1 MEYYG
6 AKCGLS
12 SALSASYAAVPKSG
26 LEAQMAKQ
34 GMRVMDSDLH
44 VVEPRNLWDDYLDP
58 KFRGRITT
66 VPDTQGQMRAQ
77 VDGKVLP
84 PYVDRPE
91 RQRAWSLRLR
101 APGWERVRRGTP
113 TKDVLEAMDVEG
125 IDVGILFRTW
135 ATHAINIDGL
145 EPALAAAMSRAWNRW
160 ITDFCTESPERLKP
174 SGLVPL
180 QDIDLAVAEARFAV
194 RDLGAITLVLPSHLI
209 NGRPIYDR
217 YYDPLWATAQEMD
230 VAVSFHGNHAA
241 YAEHLA
247 RRYLDNLVLSHA
259 CGQPVEMMLTLGAVV
274 TGGVLARFPR
284 LRMAFLE
291 GNCGWLPWWL
301 WALDERWEAW
311 GDRELFQQD
320 AKPSELFR
328 RQCFVSAEPEE
339 ELAKYVVAEL
349 GDDNL
354 VLSTDWPHDD
364 SRFPHAIDGFLAAP
378 HLSQDSKRKILWDN
392 CARLYKL

>member
-1 MEYYG
+1 
-6 AKCGLS
+6 
-12 SALSASYAAVPKSG
+12 
-26 LEAQMAKQ
+26 MAKQ
-34 GMRVMDSDLH
+34 GFRVMDSDLH
-44 VVEPRNLWDDYLDP
+44 VIEPRTLWEEYLDP
-58 KFRGRITT
+58 RFRGRVATL
-66 VPDTQGQMRAQ
+66 PDREGQPRAH

-84 PYVDRPE
+84 PYADRPE
-91 RQRAWSLRLR
+91 RQRAWSFRMRQPGSERLSR
-101 APGWERVRRGTP
+101 ATTP
-113 TKDVLEAMDVEG
+113 KAALEAMDVEG
-125 IDVGILFRTW
+125 IDVAILFRTW
-135 ATHAINIDGL
+135 ASHAINIDGL

-160 ITDFCTESPERLKP
+160 ITDFCGESPGRLKP
-174 SGLVPL
+174 SALVPL
-180 QDIDLAVAEARFAV
+180 QDVDLAVAEARVAV
-194 RDLGAITLVLPSHLI
+194 HDLGAITLVLPSHPL

-217 YYDPLWATAQEMD
+217 AYDPLWAAAQELD

-241 YAEHLA
+241 YADHLA

-259 CGQPVEMMLTLGAVV
+259 CGQPVEMMLALGAVV
-274 TGGVLARFPR
+274 TGGVLSRFPR

-328 RQCFVSAEPEE
+328 RQCVVSAEPEE
-339 ELAKYVVAEL
+339 TFVEHVVAEL

-364 SRFPHAIDGFLAAP
+364 SRFPHAIDGFLAEAP
-378 HLSQDSKRKILWDN
+378 LSPDSKRKILWDN

>member
-1 MEYYG
+1 
-6 AKCGLS
+6 
-12 SALSASYAAVPKSG
+12 
-26 LEAQMAKQ
+26 MAKQ
-34 GMRVMDSDLH
+34 GFRVMDSDLH
-44 VVEPRNLWDDYLDP
+44 VVEPRNLWEDYIDP

-91 RQRAWSLRLR
+91 RQRAWSLRMR
-101 APGWERVRRGTP
+101 GPGWERVRRGTP
-113 TKDVLEAMDVEG
+113 VKDVLEAMDIEG

-160 ITDFCTESPERLKP
+160 IADFCQESPARLKP
-174 SGLVPL
+174 SALVPL
-180 QDIDLAVAEARFAV
+180 QDVALAVAEARFAV
-194 RDLGAITLVLPSHLI
+194 QDLGAITLVLPSHPI

-217 YYDPLWATAQEMD
+217 YYDPLWAAAQEMD
-230 VAVSFHGNHAA
+230 LAVSFHGNHAA

-274 TGGVLARFPR
+274 TGGVLSRFPR

-291 GNCGWLPWWL
+291 GNCSWLPWWM

-328 RQCFVSAEPEE
+328 RQCFVSVEPEE

-364 SRFPHAIDGFLAAP
+364 SRFPHAIEGFLDMAD
-378 HLSQDSKRKILWDN
+378 LSKDTKRKVLWDN
-392 CARLYKL
+392 CARLYNV

>member
-1 MEYYG
+1 
-6 AKCGLS
+6 
-12 SALSASYAAVPKSG
+12 
-26 LEAQMAKQ
+26 MAKQ
-34 GMRVMDSDLH
+34 GFRVIDSDLH
-44 VVEPRNLWDDYLDP
+44 VIEPPNLWADYLDP
-58 KFRGRITT
+58 EFRGR
-66 VPDTQGQMRAQ
+66 VSKAPDGGGYLRAH

-84 PYVDRPE
+84 PYADRPE
-91 RQRAWSLRLR
+91 RQRAWSFRLR
-101 APGWERVRRGTP
+101 HPESERIQRATQPEEAVQ
-113 TKDVLEAMDVEG
+113 AMDLEG
-125 IDVGILFRTW
+125 VDIGILFRTW
-135 ATHAINIDGL
+135 ATQGINIDGL
-145 EPALAAAMSRAWNRW
+145 EPAFAAALCRGWNRW
-160 ITDFCTESPERLKP
+160 IVDFCKESRERCKP
-174 SGLVPL
+174 SALVPL
-180 QDIDLAVAEARFAV
+180 QDIEVAVEEARFAAHY
-194 RDLGAITLVLPSHLI
+194 LGAITLVLPSHPI

-217 YYDPLWATAQEMD
+217 YYDPLWAAAQEMD
-230 VAVSFHGNHAA
+230 ITVSFHGNHAA
-241 YAEHLA
+241 YGDHLA

-364 SRFPHAIDGFLAAP
+364 SRFPHAIDGFLAAA
-378 HLSQDSKRKILWDN
+378 HLSQDSKRKVLWDN